1 MSLIEEL
8 SVQNRELRSA
18 AKRQG
23 RIWKALARL
32 EADLDQQ
39 DAAYDVVLGGDD
51 VLCIRIPIEG
61 AVIAP
66 RLLPAPMADI
76 APEFETP
83 SEAAA
88 GQVPEPEVKPVTYS
102 LPDVVPGRSAAKTAS
117 AKTWK
122 TGPYSAAED
131 ETIRQNMAKGQTS
144 SEIAKVLKRRAT
156 GVSAR
161 MRKLQKDAKGAVP
174 TAKQGDGGAPARLKT
189 PAQMKQTATKKAR
202 RQAQVAVSTPA
213 PASVPP
219 APSGVGDRGYGDRV
233 LIAHLDALGYAGG
246 WTPQSDFVLVNGIC
260 GSGLG
265 VAAAS
270 VECTPEEARARW
282 TALNQNIGDLDHQQ
296 RLIRILR
303 EWAA

>member
-61 AVIAP
+61 VGTGP
-66 RLLPAPMADI
+66 RLLPAPMADA
-76 APEFETP
+76 APEIAAP
-83 SEAAA
+83 SEAVAEL
-88 GQVPEPEVKPVTYS
+88 VPEPEVQPVQ
-102 LPDVVPGRSAAKTAS
+102 VPVPEPAPHPKRPAVKTQA

-122 TGPYSAAED
+122 TGLYSAADD
-131 ETIRQNMAKGQTS
+131 ETIRQMMAEDQAS
-144 SEIAKVLKRRAT
+144 AEIAAALGRKAA

-161 MRKLQKDAKGAVP
+161 MRKLAKDAKSHRATAVP
-174 TAKQGDGGAPARLKT
+174 EDVASAPARLKT
-189 PAQMKQTATKKAR
+189 APQVKQAETKR
-202 RQAQVAVSTPA
+202 LNRQARQA
-213 PASVPP
+213 ASAPP
-219 APSGVGDRGYGDRV
+219 APPGVGDRNYGDRL

-246 WTPQSDFVLVNGIC
+246 WTPQSDLVLVNGIC
-260 GSGLG
+260 GSGLA

-270 VECTPEEARARW
+270 VECTLEEAKARW
-282 TALNQNIGDLDHQQ
+282 KALNQNIGDLDHQQ
-296 RLIRILR
+296 RLVRILR
-303 EWAA
+303 ERAA